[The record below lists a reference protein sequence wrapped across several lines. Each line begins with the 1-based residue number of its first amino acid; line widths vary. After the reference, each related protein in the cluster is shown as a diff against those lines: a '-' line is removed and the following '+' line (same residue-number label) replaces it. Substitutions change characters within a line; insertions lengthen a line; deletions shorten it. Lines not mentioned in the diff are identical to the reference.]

1 MAKLFERNFPLLNL
15 YTKYT
20 EMVLKNTWIK
30 VFPTTAIKDLRGYFS
45 AKYIFIDESDFFPES
60 VQQELQHAINP
71 YQLKSN
77 CKIIMASTPNAP
89 NGLMQQIELDKD
101 SKYFK
106 LKLPY
111 SYGLDRIYNRKDVK
125 PKMHDIE
132 FEREFNCKY
141 LGKVGNLISQQ
152 QLEHIIELG
161 KQYTV
166 EEIPVSLYTAKACG
180 VDWGFSSSASV
191 IVCLEH
197 MTNQFRGMIKEDII
211 RVTDCILIEKGTP
224 DQGY

>member
-1 MAKLFERNFPLLNL
+1 MIYYLTWKILRNNDLDHDNIFIISGTREIFANYIKEKMAKLFERNFPLLNL

-45 AKYIFIDESDFFPES
+45 AKYIIIDKSDFFPES

-71 YQLKSN
+71 YQVKSN

-111 SYGLDRIYNRKDVK
+111 SYGLDRIYNKKDVK

-132 FEREFNCKY
+132 FEGNSTANIW
-141 LGKVGNLISQQ
+141 GK
-152 QLEHIIELG
+152 
-161 KQYTV
+161 
-166 EEIPVSLYTAKACG
+166 
-180 VDWGFSSSASV
+180 
-191 IVCLEH
+191 
-197 MTNQFRGMIKEDII
+197 
-211 RVTDCILIEKGTP
+211 
-224 DQGY
+224 